1 MKVLVIGN
9 GGREHALVWK
19 LGQSPLLTKLYCAPG
34 NPGTSELATN
44 VSLDLNDL
52 NAVAAWAK
60 KEGIDLTVV
69 GPEAPLAA
77 GIVDVFE
84 KEGLAIFGPSKAAA
98 QMEASKSFAKD
109 VIIKADVP
117 TPNGIVFEDFEAAK
131 AYVEKKGAPIVIKAD
146 GLAAGKGVTVAGS
159 VEEAVS
165 ALRKAMLEKIF
176 GESGAKVLIEDC
188 IIGKEAS
195 VMAIID
201 GETVLPLV
209 VSQDYKRLNENDEGP
224 NTGGMGAVS
233 PNPLIPDETVG
244 EYVVNI
250 FMPTL
255 RELKKRGIHYRGF
268 LYAGIMLDE
277 KGQPY
282 VIEYNCRLG
291 DPETQVIMFRLKSD
305 LLAVLDA
312 AIKGKLAGIELE
324 WKKEAAAC
332 VVASSRGYPD
342 KVEDGKEISGLFA
355 GNGEK
360 FIFQAGTAFD
370 AKKVVTKGG
379 RVLAVTA
386 LGEDADTALRAAYQ
400 GIEQVSFDGM
410 HYRKDIGSNL
420 QERKRVW
427 QKHKL
432 E

>member
-19 LGQSPLLTKLYCAPG
+19 LAQSPLLTKLYCAPG

-44 VSLDLNDL
+44 VSLDIANL

-60 KEGIDLTVV
+60 KEAIDLTVV

-109 VIIKADVP
+109 VILKADVP
-117 TPNGIVFEDFEAAK
+117 TPKSAVFEDFEAAK
-131 AYVEKKGAPIVIKAD
+131 AYVEKHGAPIVIKAD
-146 GLAAGKGVTVAGS
+146 GLAAGKGVTVAAT
-159 VEEAVS
+159 VEEAVG
-165 ALRKAMLEKIF
+165 ALQKAMCEKIF
-176 GESGAKVLIEDC
+176 AESGAKVLIEDC
-188 IIGKEAS
+188 IFGKEAS
-195 VMAIID
+195 VMAIVD
-201 GETVLPLV
+201 GETVIPLV
-209 VSQDYKRLNENDEGP
+209 VSQDYKRLNDGDEGP

-244 EYVVNI
+244 EYVANI
-250 FMPTL
+250 FVPTL

-268 LYAGIMLDE
+268 LYAGVMLDQQ
-277 KGQPY
+277 GQPY

-291 DPETQVIMFRLKSD
+291 DPETQVIMFRLESD

-312 AIKGKLAGIELE
+312 AIKGKLASVELK
-324 WKKEAAAC
+324 WRKAAAAC
-332 VVASSRGYPD
+332 VVASSRGYPE
-342 KVEDGKEISGLFA
+342 KVDDGKEIGGLFA
-355 GNGEK
+355 GNKDK
-360 FIFQAGTAFD
+360 FIFQAGTAFS
-370 AKKVVTKGG
+370 ANKVVSRGG

-386 LGEDADTALRAAYQ
+386 IGKDADAALAAAYK
-400 GIEQVSFDGM
+400 GIEQISFDGM

-420 QERKRVW
+420 Q
-427 QKHKL
+427 
-432 E
+432 